1 MGEYRE
7 PKLKKATLKGRQLT
21 VTYCEYRPEGDTDVT
36 KKCEM
41 PAHKD
46 LTEAFKKLVPHFMLL
61 TEMRESEQLRV
72 QASLSKGI
80 DKIKEDEFDFT
91 NFTPRSQKS
100 AGRPKSIVN
109 KVTEYGALFNK
120 LNDERTSKGLPPLKT
135 AMEVLIDAMQ
145 SDELD
150 IKDKAKIAD
159 KLAPFESSR
168 APIISV
174 EHIQNVTREDEGDAD
189 DALNEFME
197 SLRKV

>member
-1 MGEYRE
+1 MFEE
-7 PKLKKATLKGRQLT
+7 I
-21 VTYCEYRPEGDTDVT
+21 RPEGSTVT
-36 KKCEM
+36 SEEIKKKARDYAKAKRAQNKAMKLATGQIE
-41 PAHKD
+41 PK
-46 LTEAFKKLVPHFMLL
+46 EAVETIP
-61 TEMRESEQLRV
+61 V
-72 QASLSKGI
+72 
-80 DKIKEDEFDFT
+80 DEFDMTAFV
-91 NFTPRSQKS
+91 PRSQKA

-145 SDELD
+145 SDQLD

-174 EHIQNVTREDEGDAD
+174 EHIQNVTREDEGDAE

-197 SLRKV
+197 SLRKS

>member
-1 MGEYRE
+1 MFDEI
-7 PKLKKATLKGRQLT
+7 
-21 VTYCEYRPEGDTDVT
+21 RPEGSTVNSEDLKKKAREYAAAKRAEKKAMKLATGVIEPKEPKNFDT
-36 KKCEM
+36 
-41 PAHKD
+41 P
-46 LTEAFKKLVPHFMLL
+46 
-61 TEMRESEQLRV
+61 
-72 QASLSKGI
+72 KG
-80 DKIKEDEFDFT
+80 
-91 NFTPRSQKS
+91 PG
-100 AGRPKSIVN
+100 GRPKSIVN

-120 LNDERTSKGLPPLKT
+120 LNDERVSKGLPPLKT

-174 EHIQNVTREDEGDAD
+174 EHVQNVTREDEGDAE
-189 DALNEFME
+189 DALKDFME

>member
-1 MGEYRE
+1 MFKEI
-7 PKLKKATLKGRQLT
+7 
-21 VTYCEYRPEGDTDVT
+21 RPEGSMVSSEAIRQKARDYAKAKRAE
-36 KKCEM
+36 KKAIKLATGKIDPKNAIKINEVVDDFD
-41 PAHKD
+41 AD
-46 LTEAFKKLVPHFMLL
+46 AFH
-61 TEMRESEQLRV
+61 
-72 QASLSKGI
+72 
-80 DKIKEDEFDFT
+80 
-91 NFTPRSQKS
+91 PRSQNPKPNLG
-100 AGRPKSIVN
+100 GRPKSVVN

-120 LNDERTSKGLPPLKT
+120 LNDERTAKGLPPLKT

-174 EHIQNVTREDEGDAD
+174 EHIQNVTREDEGDAEE
-189 DALNEFME
+189 ALNEFLD

>member
-1 MGEYRE
+1 MFDEI
-7 PKLKKATLKGRQLT
+7 
-21 VTYCEYRPEGDTDVT
+21 RPEGSTVSSAEL
-36 KKCEM
+36 KKKAREYAKAKRAEKKAM
-41 PAHKD
+41 KLATGQIEPKPAPEPVKD
-46 LTEAFKKLVPHFMLL
+46 EYDL
-61 TEMRESEQLRV
+61 
-72 QASLSKGI
+72 
-80 DKIKEDEFDFT
+80 T
-91 NFTPRSQKS
+91 NFTPRSQKN
-100 AGRPKSIVN
+100 APGRPKSIVN

-120 LNDERTSKGLPPLKT
+120 LNDERTAKGLAPLKT

-189 DALNEFME
+189 DALNEFLD

>member
-1 MGEYRE
+1 MFD
-7 PKLKKATLKGRQLT
+7 KI
-21 VTYCEYRPEGDTDVT
+21 RPEGSTVSSAEL
-36 KKCEM
+36 KKKAREYAKAKRAEKKAM
-41 PAHKD
+41 KLATGQIEPKAAPEPEPVKD
-46 LTEAFKKLVPHFMLL
+46 EYDL
-61 TEMRESEQLRV
+61 
-72 QASLSKGI
+72 
-80 DKIKEDEFDFT
+80 T
-91 NFTPRSQKS
+91 NFTPRSQKQP
-100 AGRPKSIVN
+100 GRPKSIVN

-120 LNDERTSKGLPPLKT
+120 LNDERTSRGLPPLKT

-159 KLAPFESSR
+159 KLAPFESRR

-189 DALNEFME
+189 DALNEFLD

>member
-1 MGEYRE
+1 MFDEI
-7 PKLKKATLKGRQLT
+7 
-21 VTYCEYRPEGDTDVT
+21 RPEGSTVT
-36 KKCEM
+36 SEEIKKKAREYAKARRAQNKAM
-41 PAHKD
+41 KLATGQIEPK
-46 LTEAFKKLVPHFMLL
+46 EAPV
-61 TEMRESEQLRV
+61 V
-72 QASLSKGI
+72 
-80 DKIKEDEFDFT
+80 DEFDMTAFV
-91 NFTPRSQKS
+91 PRSQKA

-120 LNDERTSKGLPPLKT
+120 LNDERTSRGLPPLKT

-145 SDELD
+145 SDQLD

-189 DALNEFME
+189 DALNEFLD